1 MLIWIRDSA
10 ETNLTSIQEDAVSI
24 PGLTQPVK
32 DPALRELWSRP
43 AAIVPIRPLAWES
56 PRASDVVPKKKK
68 KDKNKYINK

>member
-56 PRASDVVPKKKK
+56 PHASDVVQKKK